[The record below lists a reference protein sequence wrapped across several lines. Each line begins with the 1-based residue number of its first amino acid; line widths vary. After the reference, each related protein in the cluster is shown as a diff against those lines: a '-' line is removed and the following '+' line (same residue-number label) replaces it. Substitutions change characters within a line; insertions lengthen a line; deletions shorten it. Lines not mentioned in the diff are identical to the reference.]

1 MTPMG
6 SGKDKI
12 MTDTE
17 QLLRQAFSMYGD
29 TLGDVENPMCD
40 VCGGSIYVCGGS
52 PGGMSILKRVSRI
65 VKPVLWRK

>member
-40 VCGGSIYVCGGS
+40 VCGGSTIRMWWESGGYE
-52 PGGMSILKRVSRI
+52 
-65 VKPVLWRK
+65 